1 MRRVGSAPTAPAI
14 LFREEVSMKVHV
26 LWRDYYEESYIVGIY
41 TEEGKRKKFEEMKHE
56 AIQYCKTW
64 GVEYEKTLLKK
75 KEERAIHLRKVNQ
88 AIEASKNSP
97 ENKAFRQLKKSLI
110 KEDESLLRDIHW
122 LQRKVEEFSSPEKAL
137 EIYMSDEN
145 LIWLEKEVV
154 E

>member
-1 MRRVGSAPTAPAI
+1 
-14 LFREEVSMKVHV
+14 MKVYV
-26 LWRDYYEESYIVGIY
+26 LWHDYYEESYIMGIY
-41 TEEGKRKKFEEMKHE
+41 TEEGKKKKTEEMKQE
-56 AIQYCKTW
+56 AIQYCKKWCT
-64 GVEYEKTLLKK
+64 EYEKMLLKN

-88 AIEASKNSP
+88 VIEASKNSP

-110 KEDESLLRDIHW
+110 KEDESLLRNIHW
-122 LQRKVEEFSSPEKAL
+122 LQRKVEEFSSSEKAL